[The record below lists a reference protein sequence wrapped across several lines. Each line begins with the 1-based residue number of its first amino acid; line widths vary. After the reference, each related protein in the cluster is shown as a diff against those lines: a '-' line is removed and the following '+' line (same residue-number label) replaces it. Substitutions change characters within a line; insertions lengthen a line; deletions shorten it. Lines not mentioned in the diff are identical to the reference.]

1 MLNQFTVKSRLIGL
15 AAIPLLILILMSL
28 VSLYDMK
35 QLSQG
40 VDSLYQDRVKPLQ
53 QIKIVS
59 DAYAVTIVDTLHKH
73 RAGLLDVSQ
82 ASRQLD
88 QASSQAATAWR
99 AYQGTRLTAEEQ
111 QLMQA
116 ADLLIGKWQQQIALY
131 RQDIQQ
137 QQLMQASAE
146 SFNQQLYQLADPL
159 SQALDKLIQLQ
170 LSEADVFTRD
180 AAQNFQQMMWL
191 FGLVVG
197 IFILL
202 LISIAVAIYR
212 SIQRPLAALR
222 QTINAVGQHSDLR
235 LRVQVTGKDEIAEAA
250 DSFNQTISRVQ
261 QFFAELKQAVQLLA
275 NASGQMNNLSQQ
287 VSTTS
292 FSQEQQVNSIATA
305 INQMSAAIQEVA
317 SSAQLTSDQ
326 AGDADSKTQNGYTKV
341 TQNIAAIDE
350 LSGSINAASQVIQQ
364 LHGETDKISQVLAVI
379 QNIAAQTNLLALN
392 AAIEAA
398 RAGEAGRGF
407 AVVADEVRTLATNTQ
422 QATESIRKMIETL
435 QGAAKEA
442 VSVMTVSQQHA
453 NSSVAHAR
461 QAGAVLAEIR
471 SSVGTIVDMNV
482 QISAATEQQ
491 TVVAEDINKNISE
504 FSQSIADMVRSAQ
517 HSASTSSSLAELA
530 AQLKTQTSAYQV

>member
-1 MLNQFTVKSRLIGL
+1 MLNNFTVKSRLIGL
-15 AAIPLLILILMSL
+15 AAIPLLILILMSV
-28 VSLYDMK
+28 VSLYDMRL
-35 QLSQG
+35 LSQG
-40 VDSLYQDRVKPLQ
+40 VGILYRDRVKPLQ

-73 RAGLLDVSQ
+73 RAGLLDAMQ
-82 ASRQLD
+82 ANRQLD
-88 QASSQAATAWR
+88 QASSQAAEAWG
-99 AYQGTRLTAEEQ
+99 AFQSTRLTAEEQ
-111 QLMQA
+111 QLMQI
-116 ADLLIGKWQQQIALY
+116 ADQLIGKWQQQVALY
-131 RQDIQQ
+131 RREIQQ
-137 QQLMQASAE
+137 QQLLQASAE

-170 LSEADVFTRD
+170 LTEAGVFTQ
-180 AAQNFQQMMWL
+180 ATEKNFQQMIWL
-191 FGLVVG
+191 FSVVVG
-197 IFILL
+197 IFIVL

-212 SIQRPLAALR
+212 SIQRPLAELR
-222 QTINAVGQHSDLR
+222 QTINAVGQLSDLR
-235 LRVQVTGKDEIAEAA
+235 LRVQITGKDEIAEAA
-250 DSFNQTISRVQ
+250 HSFNQTISRVQ
-261 QFFAELKQAVQLLA
+261 QFFAELSQAVQLLA
-275 NASGQMNNLSQQ
+275 NASSQMNNLSQQ
-287 VSTTS
+287 VSATS

-326 AGDADSKTQNGYTKV
+326 AGDADNKTQNGYAKV

-453 NSSVAHAR
+453 GSSVEHAR

-482 QISAATEQQ
+482 QISTATEQQ

-517 HSASTSSSLAELA
+517 HSANTSSSLAELA
-530 AQLKTQTSAYQV
+530 AQLRTQASVYQV